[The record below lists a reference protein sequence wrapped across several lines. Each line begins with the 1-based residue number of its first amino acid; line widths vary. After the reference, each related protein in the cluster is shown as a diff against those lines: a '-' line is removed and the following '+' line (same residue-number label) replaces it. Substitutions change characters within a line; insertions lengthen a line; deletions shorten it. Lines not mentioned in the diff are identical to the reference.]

1 MKPRKEGGLAPCK
14 LPLLTDIT
22 KQIAKDYGVLID
34 HGADNGVAF
43 RGTFIIDP
51 KGVLR
56 QMSIN
61 DLPIGRSIEE
71 VIRLV
76 QALQFFEKNGE
87 VCPAKW
93 KPGKKAMK
101 ADHDAKELK
110 EFWNQELT
118 KDFTKDQ

>member
-51 KGVLR
+51 NGILR
-56 QMSIN
+56 YAVVS
-61 DLPIGRSIEE
+61 DLNVGRSIDET
-71 VIRLV
+71 VRVLS
-76 QALQFFEKNGE
+76 ALKNGGL
-87 VCPAKW
+87 CPVEWEEGEAT
-93 KPGKKAMK
+93 
-101 ADHDAKELK
+101 L
-110 EFWNQELT
+110 
-118 KDFTKDQ
+118 